1 MDFKTQE
8 YLKET
13 KMLDYSSAN
22 IREIVGVCGW
32 ASMPEVEQVKAI
44 YGFVKDAI
52 AFGYN
57 SRDELKAS
65 RVLRDGF
72 GQCNTKAT
80 LLMALLRACGV
91 PCRIHGYTIDKRLQK
106 GAMTRFVYRSAPD
119 EIFHSVVEAFVG
131 GHWYALEGVIL
142 DAKYLAAVQRK
153 FHPEPD
159 GSFIGYG
166 VATKQFLRPPVEFYE
181 CDTFIQSEG
190 IVRDFGTFDD
200 PDALYKR
207 HGQKMN
213 FLKSLAYRLVGR
225 RLMNRNVKALRDGK

>member
-1 MDFKTQE
+1 MDLKAQE
-8 YLKET
+8 YLNET

-22 IREIVGVCGW
+22 IREIVGACGW
-32 ASMPEVEQVKAI
+32 ASMPEVERVKAI

-80 LLMALLRACGV
+80 LLMALLRASGV

-106 GAMTRFVYRSAPD
+106 GAMTGFV
-119 EIFHSVVEAFVG
+119 FHSVVEAYVG
-131 GHWYALEGVIL
+131 GRWYALEGVIL

-153 FHPEPD
+153 FRPEPD

-213 FLKSLAYRLVGR
+213 FVKSLAYRLVGR

>member
-1 MDFKTQE
+1 
-8 YLKET
+8 
-13 KMLDYSSAN
+13 
-22 IREIVGVCGW
+22 
-32 ASMPEVEQVKAI
+32 
-44 YGFVKDAI
+44 
-52 AFGYN
+52 
-57 SRDELKAS
+57 
-65 RVLRDGF
+65 
-72 GQCNTKAT
+72 
-80 LLMALLRACGV
+80 MALLRACGV

-131 GHWYALEGVIL
+131 GRWYALEGVIL

-153 FHPEPD
+153 FHPAPD
-159 GSFIGYG
+159 GSFVGYG
-166 VATKQFLRPPVEFYE
+166 VATKQFLRPPVEFCE